1 MISLGAQ
8 KVAEGSVGGLRR
20 IAAETCVIVGTLVH
34 KMTRGSESKVIT
46 LDGEI
51 FNVLV
56 VGSAVGAI
64 GTTEARRALFFIP
77 LVVRLVV
84 IFVAIPSTDARRT
97 AIRPRSRP
105 VRMVDPIFTCFRCTA
120 HAVRLPTC
128 FAECT
133 GRAFCTLGVP
143 GFGNFSTGTSQTVYG
158 GSRRAVL
165 SGGAKPAV
173 RRPRRHAKGR

>member
-1 MISLGAQ
+1 MTQ
-8 KVAEGSVGGLRR
+8 YVAEGSIGSLRR
-20 IAAETCVIVGTLVH
+20 IAAKACIIVGALVS
-34 KMTRGSESKVIT
+34 KMARGSEAKVIA

-51 FNVLV
+51 VDVLV

-105 VRMVDPIFTCFRCTA
+105 VRMVFVIFTFIRATL
-120 HAVRLPTC
+120 AVRLPIR
-128 FAECT
+128 FAKFT
-133 GRAFCTLGVP
+133 RL
-143 GFGNFSTGTSQTVYG
+143 
-158 GSRRAVL
+158 AVL
-165 SGGAKPAV
+165 ALRFLGLGKFATRAIRTV
-173 RRPRRHAKGR
+173 DR